1 MTSGLASGTRLA
13 RGARRVRAWLAA
25 RSIRARLLVGA
36 LLLCAVGLVSAEVVC
51 TQLFRGYL
59 MDRTDDQAR
68 VLQNRLGLLEVLA
81 PRVNRIPDDLRSVLV
96 RTGAVG
102 THAVVEFRDAS
113 GRTQLRFSTSDESA
127 PPPELPPARSTPVDE
142 PFTTGTSDP
151 DDGQRYRV
159 LVRERPGGGTVA
171 AAIDLNPLNDTTRRL
186 IRIEIIVTAVVLT
199 GLALLGSAVVRIGLK
214 PLADVEATAEAIID
228 GDDLSRRVPERAP
241 PTTEIGRLSA
251 TLNTMLGRIDQS
263 FAESS
268 AAQERLRRFVADAGH
283 ELRTPLA
290 AVLGLVEL
298 HRSGAASGAGQ
309 DRAGAKGAAGA
320 KEAPRAEEFAGAQD
334 ITALLDG
341 IEAEGRRMRLLVED
355 LLLLARLDQERPQA
369 SEPVDLVPLAV
380 DALATARA
388 TEPDRPLRLDLPPG
402 DEDDGP
408 QPTVVGDDVRLARVL
423 TNLVSNA
430 LRHTPSGTPVA
441 LRIGTDE
448 AAGQAVVE
456 VADAGPGVP
465 PEEAERIFDR
475 FHRVGD
481 GRDRASGGTG
491 LGLSIVAAIVTAHGG
506 TVRCLPTPGGGA
518 TFEVRLP
525 LRESAS

>member
-1 MTSGLASGTRLA
+1 MDGTTEPGARGSRLA
-13 RGARRVRAWLAA
+13 RGVRRVRAWLAA

-81 PRVNRIPDDLRSVLV
+81 PQVNRIPNNLRSVLV

-102 THAVVEFRDAS
+102 THAVVEFRDPS
-113 GRTQLRFSTSDESA
+113 GKTELRFSTAEDSA
-127 PPPELPPARSTPVDE
+127 PRLALPPVESTPVGE
-142 PFTTGTSDP
+142 PFTTGTAD
-151 DDGQRYRV
+151 DDGRRYRV

-171 AAIDLNPLNDTTRRL
+171 AAIDLTPLNDTTRRL
-186 IRIEIIVTAVVLT
+186 IRIELIVTAVVLT

-214 PLADVEATAEAIID
+214 PLADVEATAESIID

-241 PTTEIGRLSA
+241 PSTEIGRLST
-251 TLNTMLGRIDQS
+251 TLNTMLARIDQS

-298 HRSGAASGAGQ
+298 QRSGAAGS
-309 DRAGAKGAAGA
+309 R
-320 KEAPRAEEFAGAQD
+320 QD
-334 ITALLDG
+334 ITGLLDG
-341 IEAEGRRMRLLVED
+341 IETEGRRMRLLVED

-388 TEPDRPLRLDLPPG
+388 TEPDRPLRLDLPPDG
-402 DEDDGP
+402 NSDSDSEGENGEGSEGEDGP

-430 LRHTPSGTPVA
+430 LRHTPVGTPVTV
-441 LRIGTDE
+441 RIGTDE
-448 AAGQAVVE
+448 EAGQAVVE
-456 VADAGPGVP
+456 VADSGPGVP
-465 PEEAERIFDR
+465 EEEAGRIFDR

-481 GRDRASGGTG
+481 GRDRASGGSG

-525 LRESAS
+525 LRESAGREG

>member
-1 MTSGLASGTRLA
+1 MPRTRGSGIA
-13 RGARRVRAWLAA
+13 RGARRARAWLAA

-36 LLLCAVGLVSAEVVC
+36 LLLCAGGLVSAEVVC

-68 VLQNRLGLLEVLA
+68 ILQTRLGLLEVLA
-81 PRVNRIPDDLRSVLV
+81 PQVNRIPGDLRSVLV

-113 GRTQLRFSTSDESA
+113 GKTQLRFSTSDESA
-127 PPPELPPARSTPVDE
+127 PPPALPPAASTPVGE
-142 PFTTGTSDP
+142 PFTTGTGD
-151 DDGQRYRV
+151 DDGRRYRV

-171 AAIDLNPLNDTTRRL
+171 AAIDLTPLNDTTRRL
-186 IRIEIIVTAVVLT
+186 IRIEIVVTAVVLT

-214 PLADVEATAEAIID
+214 PLADVEATAESIID

-241 PTTEIGRLSA
+241 PSTEIGRLSA
-251 TLNTMLGRIDQS
+251 TLNTMLVRIDQS

-298 HRSGAASGAGQ
+298 HRSGAAGSRQ
-309 DRAGAKGAAGA
+309 DV
-320 KEAPRAEEFAGAQD
+320 
-334 ITALLDG
+334 TALLDG

-402 DEDDGP
+402 DEDRGNGDDGP
-408 QPTVVGDDVRLARVL
+408 RPTVVGDDVRLARVL

-430 LRHTPSGTPVA
+430 LRHTPAGTSVTV
-441 LRIGTDE
+441 RIGTDE
-448 AAGQAVVE
+448 KAGQAVVE
-456 VADAGPGVP
+456 VADTGPGVP
-465 PEEAERIFDR
+465 EEEAERVFDR

-506 TVRCLPTPGGGA
+506 SVRCLRTPGGGA

-525 LRESAS
+525 LRDPAM